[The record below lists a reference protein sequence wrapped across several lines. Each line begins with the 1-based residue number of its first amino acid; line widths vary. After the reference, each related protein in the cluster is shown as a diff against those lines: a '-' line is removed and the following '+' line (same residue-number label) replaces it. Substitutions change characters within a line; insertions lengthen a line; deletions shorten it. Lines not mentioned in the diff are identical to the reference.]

1 MMADYQAISAVCEAI
16 MRRLR
21 AAYRPELFSPQRL
34 EFKVCSTPEL
44 ISRSRTVRPGVTLY
58 LYDVRQAAAR
68 RNIPPPRT
76 NGGRLELPPLQVEL
90 RFLLTA
96 WARGAGAQ
104 QATCGWMM
112 RLMED
117 QPVLPAAVLNNVT
130 PAAFH
135 PDETVEIVLD
145 GLSSLEVLQVWEK
158 SVRSPY
164 QLSVPYIARNITIET
179 LQPAQNPNDPG

>member
-1 MMADYQAISAVCEAI
+1 MADYRAISTVCEAI
-16 MRRLR
+16 MRQLR
-21 AAYRPELFSPQRL
+21 AAYRPPLFSPQRL

-44 ISRSRTVRPGVTLY
+44 VSRSRTVRPGVTLF
-58 LYDVRQAAAR
+58 LHDVRQAAAR

-76 NGGRLELPPLQVEL
+76 NDGRLELPPLQLEL

-96 WARGAGAQ
+96 WARGASTQ
-104 QATCGWMM
+104 QSICGWMM

-117 QPVLPAAVLNNVT
+117 QPVLTAVGLNNVT
-130 PAAFH
+130 PGAFH
-135 PDETVEIVLD
+135 PDEAVEIVLD
-145 GLSSLEVLQVWEK
+145 ELSSLEALQVWEK

-164 QLSVPYIARNITIET
+164 QLSVPYIARNIAIET